1 MVYVAFVPLHK
12 PWSWL
17 WISTVNRVLELS
29 LLCVVEAYYGCSA
42 AQVVLAWFSYFL
54 CCRPCHD
61 TLSRRSS
68 LRAMDSNPMM
78 RRGPPLDRSGA
89 SSGGRGLELLVSS
102 PHLTGS
108 EAAGAQ
114 TPHGGLTPLK
124 GSSDQEDNADSYN
137 TDSSYGC
144 GLAAAGSGQPE
155 LHEAEETDI

>member
-1 MVYVAFVPLHK
+1 
-12 PWSWL
+12 
-17 WISTVNRVLELS
+17 VLELS

-78 RRGPPLDRSGA
+78 RRGPPPLDRSGA
-89 SSGGRGLELLVSS
+89 LSGARGLELLVNSS

-124 GSSDQEDNADSYN
+124 GSSDQEDNPDSYN

-144 GLAAAGSGQPE
+144 GLGAGSGQPE
-155 LHEAEETDI
+155 LHDEAEETDI